1 MPFYTCLLEIVYLS
15 VKKRFKIDN
24 FCNFI
29 YLFPYFL
36 DSSLFSFTDMLN
48 FFNKR
53 KKNTDISWLG
63 IDMHSHILP
72 GIDDGSP
79 DLSTSLR
86 FVKSLQSLGFEELIC
101 TPHIYKELYPNT
113 KETIDQAKNSLLSEM
128 EKNNINIKL
137 DAGAEYMINQDF
149 DLNQDMCVLKN
160 KFLLVEMS
168 YLTESHNISQAIF
181 DLEIKGFKPILA
193 HPERYTFYFKDKTK
207 LKRFKEKGCLLQLN
221 LLSILGYY
229 GKEVK
234 QLAEFLLEANMYDL
248 AGTDLH
254 HDKHLETL
262 TTAVQSGKLYDL
274 LGHYNFKNRELF
286 GLGVYENTY

>member
-1 MPFYTCLLEIVYLS
+1 MLS
-15 VKKRFKIDN
+15 
-24 FCNFI
+24 
-29 YLFPYFL
+29 
-36 DSSLFSFTDMLN
+36 

-53 KKNTDISWLG
+53 KKITDISWLG

-79 DLSTSLR
+79 DLATSLR
-86 FVKSLQSLGFEELIC
+86 FVRSLQSLGFEELLC

-113 KETIDQAKNSLLSEM
+113 KEKIDTAKESLLAEM
-128 EKNNINIKL
+128 LIHNVDMKL

-149 DLNQDMCVLKN
+149 DLNQDMCTLKN
-160 KFLLVEMS
+160 KYLLVEMS
-168 YLTESHNISQAIF
+168 YLTESPNVSQAIF
-181 DLEIKGFKPILA
+181 DLEIKGYKPILA
-193 HPERYTFYFKDKTK
+193 HPERYTFYFKDKTR

-254 HDKHLETL
+254 HDKHLDTL
-262 TTAVQSGKLYDL
+262 KSAVQSGKLFDL
-274 LGHYNFKNRELF
+274 LGHYDFKNRELF
-286 GLGVYENTY
+286 GLSVYEKA